1 MLYKMMEPSTTQVGD
16 RVIVFAGIIRG
27 VEGTITHIA
36 PKGYGIITR
45 YRVQLDNGQET
56 ACSITEIYLPTP
68 EADPAAERDQLRE
81 TCAELLRINAVLLFA
96 CEWAAKSNHHPACKT
111 IKDRCD
117 TGTNC
122 TCHVDAARA
131 AIEKARKEG

>member
-27 VEGTITHIA
+27 EEGTITHIA

-81 TCAELLRINAVLLFA
+81 VNAELL
-96 CEWAAKSNHHPACKT
+96 AALESLEKMTSDLPLPSVHNV
-111 IKDRCD
+111 I
-117 TGTNC
+117 
-122 TCHVDAARA
+122 RA

>member
-81 TCAELLRINAVLLFA
+81 TCAELRGVNADLL
-96 CEWAAKSNHHPACKT
+96 AALESLEKMTSDLPLPSVHNV
-111 IKDRCD
+111 I
-117 TGTNC
+117 
-122 TCHVDAARA
+122 RA

>member
-45 YRVQLDNGQET
+45 YKVQLDNGQET
-56 ACSITEIYLPTP
+56 ACSITEIYLPTH

-81 TCAELLRINAVLLFA
+81 VNAELL
-96 CEWAAKSNHHPACKT
+96 AALESLEKMTSDLPLPSVHNV
-111 IKDRCD
+111 I
-117 TGTNC
+117 
-122 TCHVDAARA
+122 RA